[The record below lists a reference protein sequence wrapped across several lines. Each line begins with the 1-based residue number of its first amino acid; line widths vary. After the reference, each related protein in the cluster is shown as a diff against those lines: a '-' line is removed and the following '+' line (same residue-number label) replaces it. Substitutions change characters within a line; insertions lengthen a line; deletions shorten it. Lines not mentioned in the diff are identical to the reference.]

1 MCKTSHFNKYYGLY
15 GNSNI
20 KFYFINCTKICIMLQ
35 LIMDYTRIMSLD
47 LGEVRIGIAL
57 SDIMKI
63 IASGLETYTRKTI
76 DMDVEYIA
84 NLVKEHNVGLI
95 VLGLPI
101 NMDGTKGERVEK
113 TYAFAEAL
121 KQKVNCKI
129 DYMDERLTTVTAER
143 ILIDGNVRR
152 EKRKQVIDKLAATI
166 ILQSYLDC
174 KVKE

>member
-1 MCKTSHFNKYYGLY
+1 MN
-15 GNSNI
+15 
-20 KFYFINCTKICIMLQ
+20 
-35 LIMDYTRIMSLD
+35 YTRIMSLD
-47 LGEVRIGIAL
+47 LGEVRIGIAV
-57 SDIMKI
+57 SDIMRI
-63 IASGLETYTRKTI
+63 IASGLETYTRRNI
-76 DMDVEYIA
+76 DLDTTYIA

-121 KQKVNCKI
+121 KEKVNCQI

-152 EKRKQVIDKLAATI
+152 DKRKQVIDKLAATI

-174 KVKE
+174 KK

>member
-1 MCKTSHFNKYYGLY
+1 
-15 GNSNI
+15 
-20 KFYFINCTKICIMLQ
+20 
-35 LIMDYTRIMSLD
+35 MDYTRIMSLD
-47 LGEVRIGIAL
+47 LGEVRIGIAV
-57 SDIMKI
+57 SDIMRI
-63 IASGLETYTRKTI
+63 IASGLETYTRRNI
-76 DMDVEYIA
+76 DLDTTYIA

-121 KQKVNCKI
+121 KEKVNCQI

-152 EKRKQVIDKLAATI
+152 DKRKQVIDKLAATI

-174 KVKE
+174 KK

>member
-1 MCKTSHFNKYYGLY
+1 M
-15 GNSNI
+15 I
-20 KFYFINCTKICIMLQ
+20 VLQ
-35 LIMDYTRIMSLD
+35 LIMKNYRIMSLD

-57 SDIMKI
+57 SDIMWI
-63 IASGLETYTRKTI
+63 IASGLETYTRKGI
-76 DMDVEYIA
+76 DQDVNHIA
-84 NLVKEHNVGLI
+84 ELVKLHNVGKI

-113 TYAFAEAL
+113 TYAFAEEL
-121 KQKVNCKI
+121 KKVIDCEI

-143 ILIDGNVRR
+143 VLIDGNVRR

>member
-1 MCKTSHFNKYYGLY
+1 
-15 GNSNI
+15 
-20 KFYFINCTKICIMLQ
+20 MLQ
-35 LIMDYTRIMSLD
+35 LIMNNYRIMSLD

-57 SDIMKI
+57 SDIMWI
-63 IASGLETYTRKTI
+63 IASGLETYTRKNI
-76 DMDVEYIA
+76 ELDVEHIA

-113 TYAFAEAL
+113 TYAFAEEL
-121 KQKVNCKI
+121 KKKIDCKI

-152 EKRKQVIDKLAATI
+152 DKRKQVIDKLAATI